1 MPNKNYLKGRRKEYK
16 IVNQFKEKGLIAQR
30 TAGSH
35 SPFDV
40 IAINPKERRIFLV
53 QAKPETMSENQKNKI
68 KKENELLNG
77 LFIVQ
82 FDVI

>member
-1 MPNKNYLKGRRKEYK
+1 MK
-16 IVNQFKEKGLIAQR
+16 IKCIR
-30 TAGSH
+30 C
-35 SPFDV
+35 
-40 IAINPKERRIFLV
+40 NPKERRIFLV

-82 FDVI
+82 FEVIYPK